1 MAVFIEEIVN
11 NISGLTKYIV
21 LKKAQELKIELL
33 HEGDAHRYWIQDD
46 QAIELK
52 LALRVYQREIILK
65 YIEKLGTQDYL
76 TLEIANKFNMEYL
89 LKESDELDVLR
100 TQVKQFLQQDD

>member
-1 MAVFIEEIVN
+1 MSVFIEEIVN
-11 NISGLTKYIV
+11 STNGLTRYIV

-52 LALRVYQREIILK
+52 LALRIYQRDIVLK
-65 YIEKLGTQDYL
+65 HIEKLGSQDSL
-76 TLEIANKFNMEYL
+76 TLEVAKNYNMEYL
-89 LKESDELDVLR
+89 LKENDEIEVLK
-100 TQVKQFLQQDD
+100 TQVKQFLQEE